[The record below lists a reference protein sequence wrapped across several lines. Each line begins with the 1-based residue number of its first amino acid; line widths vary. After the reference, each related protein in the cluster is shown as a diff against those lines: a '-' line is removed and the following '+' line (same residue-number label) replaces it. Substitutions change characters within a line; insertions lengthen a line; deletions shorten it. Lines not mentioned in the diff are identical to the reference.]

1 MRSKIDLYFDGASQG
16 NLLVCGAGG
25 IIYISKSHT
34 VKLKVVLGHGTNNFA
49 EIMVLKLALILAAE
63 KRTSHLQFSGGSM
76 LVIE

>member
-1 MRSKIDLYFDGASQG
+1 LRSKIDLYFDGASQG

-49 EIMVLKLALILAAE
+49 EIMVLKLALILVAE
-63 KRTSHLQFSGGSM
+63 KRTSHLQVSGGSM